1 MLKFGCRNN
10 LVVEKSPVRK
20 NLQGLYTLQA
30 PIKKSIFSI
39 LQYSVLLFADFWF
52 D

>member
-20 NLQGLYTLQA
+20 NLQGLSTLQA
-30 PIKKSIFSI
+30 PIKKSIFINILSI
-39 LQYSVLLFADFWF
+39 LLFADFWF
-52 D
+52 E

>member
-30 PIKKSIFSI
+30 PIKKSIFINI
-39 LQYSVLLFADFWF
+39 LSVLLFADFWF
-52 D
+52 E